1 MMPIEAPVLVV
12 GGGIGG
18 LATALALS
26 RKGIPVQVL
35 EQAPE
40 FKEIG
45 AGIQLGPN
53 VFRMF
58 EVLGLTEEM
67 FRWSAFPDGLE
78 FRDSITGETVIEL
91 PIDKQFHDKYR
102 APYGV
107 IHRAD
112 MLNVILDACKQSNLI
127 KLTTSQKV
135 VAINDDGSGITAK
148 TETGETYTGAA
159 LVGCDGLWS
168 TVRETIV
175 GDGKPVVSGHI
186 AYRAVLPTADWPT
199 EYRMPKMI
207 IWCGEKTHL
216 VHYPLRRG
224 ELFNLVV
231 VFHSDRYEEG
241 WDTYGDPA
249 ELHERFKDK
258 CEPVRTLL
266 QKVNAW
272 KMWVLCDRPA
282 IKNWTKG
289 RITLLGDA
297 AHPMLQYLAQGGN
310 MAMEDAVC
318 LANQVEAD
326 GRRLRG
332 GVQEIPGAALSAHRA
347 RAAHGAGVRRDLSRQ
362 RRQPRAA
369 QQGAARMD
377 RGRAASTCRGSTA
390 SSRSCRMSQTCRC
403 RRRRGWLPDN
413 TFNSSGRKTLM
424 AKLDD
429 LLEDLV
435 TANHVLA
442 KHGIV
447 DSFGHVSIRH
457 PDNPDR
463 FSCRARARPN
473 GSSATTSSSSLSKAS
488 RSTPRA
494 STSTPSAPSTAAP
507 IRRGPTSWR

>member
-1 MMPIEAPVLVV
+1 MSANAQAPVLIV

-26 RKGIPVQVL
+26 RKGVPTHVI

-58 EVLGLTEEM
+58 EVLGLTEAM
-67 FRWSAFPDGLE
+67 FHWSAFPTGLE
-78 FRDSITGETVIEL
+78 FRDSITGETVMEL
-91 PIDKQFHDKYR
+91 PIDQRFHDKYR

-107 IHRAD
+107 VHRAD
-112 MLNVILDACKQSNLI
+112 LLNVIYEACKTSNLI

-135 VAINDDGSGITAK
+135 VAIDDDGATVTAR
-148 TETGETYTGAA
+148 TESGETFKGAA
-159 LVGCDGLWS
+159 LIGCDGLWS
-168 TVRETIV
+168 TVREKIV

-186 AYRAVLPTADWPT
+186 AYRAVLPTAEWPK
-199 EYRMPKMI
+199 EYRIPKMI

-249 ELHERFKDK
+249 ELHARFAEK

-272 KMWVLCDRPA
+272 KMWVLCDRPP
-282 IKNWTKG
+282 IKHWSDG

-310 MAMEDAVC
+310 MAIEDAVC
-318 LANQVEAD
+318 LANQVEASGGD
-326 GRRLRG
+326 YAAAFRIYQELRYLRTARVQLMARVFGEIYHASGVNRELRNKVLREWVTQG
-332 GVQEIPGAALSAHRA
+332 GVDMSWLYGE
-347 RAAHGAGVRRDLSRQ
+347 
-362 RRQPRAA
+362 QPE
-369 QQGAARMD
+369 
-377 RGRAASTCRGSTA
+377 
-390 SSRSCRMSQTCRC
+390 
-403 RRRRGWLPDN
+403 LPHVDN
-413 TFNSSGRKTLM
+413 VPM
-424 AKLDD
+424 
-429 LLEDLV
+429 
-435 TANHVLA
+435 
-442 KHGIV
+442 
-447 DSFGHVSIRH
+447 
-457 PDNPDR
+457 PP
-463 FSCRARARPN
+463 
-473 GSSATTSSSSLSKAS
+473 
-488 RSTPRA
+488 
-494 STSTPSAPSTAAP
+494 
-507 IRRGPTSWR
+507 PTRLIN